1 MFRTV
6 RHWWSEGSG
15 QNTARLFVFEF
26 VVVVAGVLVAQGLAK
41 WVQQQADHSEGRQ
54 LVAVAQLFVRSSNE
68 RANYWLRHASCVRRH
83 VDDISRAAAAG
94 RTLSSDAIGYAT
106 MPAVRTPDFT
116 QDQLD
121 KLALVIGDKRTRA
134 VQRFE
139 LIDALATDDSTIISN
154 EWTKLRLLD
163 PSLGTPSAEDRAQV
177 RLAAIV
183 LDSRFTYLFGHAG
196 LVRQAI
202 ASTGMPLTDGQPAN
216 LHVDSCG
223 LNVPRTVPIS
233 FGRPATMPR

>member
-1 MFRTV
+1 
-6 RHWWSEGSG
+6 
-15 QNTARLFVFEF
+15 
-26 VVVVAGVLVAQGLAK
+26 
-41 WVQQQADHSEGRQ
+41 
-54 LVAVAQLFVRSSNE
+54 
-68 RANYWLRHASCVRRH
+68 
-83 VDDISRAAAAG
+83 
-94 RTLSSDAIGYAT
+94 
-106 MPAVRTPDFT
+106 
-116 QDQLD
+116 
-121 KLALVIGDKRTRA
+121 
-134 VQRFE
+134 
-139 LIDALATDDSTIISN
+139 LIDGLATDDSTVISN

-233 FGRPATMPR
+233 LGRPATMPR